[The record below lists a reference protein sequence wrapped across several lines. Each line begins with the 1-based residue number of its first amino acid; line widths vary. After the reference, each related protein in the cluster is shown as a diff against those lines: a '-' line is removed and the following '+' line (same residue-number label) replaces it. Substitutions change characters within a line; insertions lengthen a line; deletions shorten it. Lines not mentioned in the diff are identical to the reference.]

1 MSQTPT
7 PNPPP
12 VKIPEELSTRLI
24 NGEINL
30 GQFLGL
36 SRSAQYAIAQLADN
50 LLDSGQYDRARQIFE
65 GLVAADPF
73 DSVFHCHLAAA
84 HQRLNQHEQAA
95 ASFTKAL
102 KFNSANVDALTGRGE
117 VYLSMG
123 KPQEAVQDLTQA
135 VSLDPKGSRASTV
148 RARAIL
154 LTLKSLTQAQ

>member
-1 MSQTPT
+1 MSQTPN
-7 PNPPP
+7 PNPPA

-36 SRSAQYAIAQLADN
+36 SRSAQYAIAQLAGN
-50 LLDSGQYDRARQIFE
+50 LMNAGQYDRAKQIFE

-84 HQRLNQHEQAA
+84 HQRLNEKEAA
-95 ASFTKAL
+95 VASYTKAL
-102 KFNSANVDALTGRGE
+102 KFNSANVDALAGRGE
-117 VYLSMG
+117 VYLSLG
-123 KPQEAVQDLTQA
+123 KPEDAVKDLTQA
-135 VSLDPKGSRASTV
+135 VSLDPSGTRASTV

-154 LTLKSLTQAQ
+154 LTLKALTQNQ